1 MIQKIK
7 TGVLS
12 YGKSGS
18 LFHCPFLE
26 LHSGFHLYAIVERT
40 KKRAQLKYPQIKS
53 YDAIDELLKDS
64 EIELVVVNTPSAT
77 HFEFGLK
84 AIQSGKHIIMEKPFT
99 VTLDEAKELYK
110 EAKKHNRLI
119 LPYQNRRYDSDYL
132 SVKKVLETGI
142 LGDLIE
148 VHFRY
153 DRYIYA
159 LSDNAYKE
167 SPIAGNSIMY
177 NLGAHSVDAAISLF
191 GDPIEWRKSSGQ
203 FRPKTQIDDYAQI
216 HLKYPKGLQ
225 VFITASLLVAHPM
238 PAFVLYGKN
247 GAYVKERADVQ
258 EDQLELGIKPN
269 DKLFGIEEDGKEGI
283 LTYYENGINKTQE
296 RIPSIRS
303 NYMNI
308 FEDVYQA
315 IRNNKPYLI
324 SESQILKQIEIL
336 E

>member
-1 MIQKIK
+1 MSHKIK

-26 LHSGFHLYAIVERT
+26 SHSGFDLYAILERT
-40 KKRAQLKYPQIKS
+40 EKRAQLRYPNIKS

-77 HFEFGLK
+77 HFELGLK
-84 AIQSGKHIIMEKPFT
+84 AIQCGKHIVMEKPFT
-99 VTLDEAKELYK
+99 VTLDEAKALYK

-132 SVKKVLETGI
+132 SVKKVLETGK

-153 DRYIYA
+153 DRYVYA

-167 SPIAGNSIMY
+167 SPVPGNSVMY
-177 NLGAHSVDAAISLF
+177 NLGAHIVDAAISLF
-191 GDPIEWRKSSGQ
+191 GEPIEWRKSSGQ
-203 FRPKTQIDDYAQI
+203 FRPNTQIDDYAHA
-216 HLKYPKGLQ
+216 HLKYPDGLQ
-225 VFITASLLVAHPM
+225 VFLTASLLVAHPM

-247 GAYVKERADVQ
+247 GAYVKERTDVQ
-258 EDQLELGIKPN
+258 EGQLELGIKPN
-269 DKLFGIEEDGKEGI
+269 DRLYGIEEQGKGGI
-283 LTYYENGINKTQE
+283 LTYYENGVNKKQE
-296 RIPSIRS
+296 RLPSIQS

-308 FEDVYQA
+308 FEDMYQA
-315 IRNNKPYLI
+315 IRNNKPYLVT
-324 SESQILKQIEIL
+324 EHQILKQIEIL